1 MHQRIIWTLF
11 FTAFIL
17 DVFRIQSEK
26 PQKKPIPKNINKEKE
41 KEIPNIPT
49 KSKEKEKE
57 KLITQTEDDDFEE
70 NEEIKVIDNFKKK
83 KKNKNI
89 NLRIEFCQSW
99 SHRGYFNQVKQHL
112 ESNYTNIFVEPSD
125 YPLSPQRKILSYLV
139 TMIQIGGV
147 ILAFAGKNV
156 KPYVGGIVPD
166 TFMDWIEGNK
176 LMFGMGC
183 FLLGN
188 ILNNNINNAGAFE
201 IYCNE
206 KLLWSAVN
214 NNKKVPNLDAII
226 LMINKYGGKLMR
238 R

>member
-17 DVFRIQSEK
+17 DVLRIQSGK
-26 PQKKPIPKNINKEKE
+26 PTKNQNPKNINKEKE
-41 KEIPNIPT
+41 IPSIQTKER
-49 KSKEKEKE
+49 EKEKE
-57 KLITQTEDDDFEE
+57 KIITNVEEDDFEE
-70 NEEIKVIDNFKKK
+70 NDEIKVIDNFKKN

-112 ESNYTNIFVEPSD
+112 ESNFTNIFVEPSD
-125 YPLSPQRKILSYLV
+125 YPLSPQRKMLSYIVSL
-139 TMIQIGGV
+139 IQIGGV
-147 ILAFAGKNV
+147 ILAFAGNKV
-156 KPYVGGIVPD
+156 KPYVGAVVPD

-206 KLLWSAVN
+206 KLLWSAIN
-214 NNKKVPNLDAII
+214 NNKKVPNLDTII
-226 LMINKYGGKLMR
+226 LMINRYGGKLMR

>member
-17 DVFRIQSEK
+17 DVLRIQSGK
-26 PQKKPIPKNINKEKE
+26 PTKNQNPKNINKEKE
-41 KEIPNIPT
+41 IPSIQTKER
-49 KSKEKEKE
+49 EKEKE
-57 KLITQTEDDDFEE
+57 KIITNVEEDDFEE
-70 NEEIKVIDNFKKK
+70 NDEIKVIDNFKKN

-112 ESNYTNIFVEPSD
+112 ESNFTNIFVEPSD
-125 YPLSPQRKILSYLV
+125 YPLSPQRKMLSYIVSL
-139 TMIQIGGV
+139 IQIGGV
-147 ILAFAGKNV
+147 ILAFAGNKV
-156 KPYVGGIVPD
+156 KPYVGAVVPD

-188 ILNNNINNAGAFE
+188 ILNNNIHNAGAFE

-206 KLLWSAVN
+206 KLLWSAIN
-214 NNKKVPNLDAII
+214 NNKKVPNLDTII
-226 LMINKYGGKLMR
+226 LMINRYGGKLMR

>member
-17 DVFRIQSEK
+17 DVLRIQSGK
-26 PQKKPIPKNINKEKE
+26 PTKNQNPKNINKEKE
-41 KEIPNIPT
+41 IPSIQTKER
-49 KSKEKEKE
+49 EKEKE
-57 KLITQTEDDDFEE
+57 KIITNVEEDDFEE
-70 NEEIKVIDNFKKK
+70 NDEIKVIDNFKKN

-112 ESNYTNIFVEPSD
+112 ESNFTNIFVEPSD
-125 YPLSPQRKILSYLV
+125 YPLSPQRKMLSYIVSL
-139 TMIQIGGV
+139 IQIGGV
-147 ILAFAGKNV
+147 ILAFAGNKV
-156 KPYVGGIVPD
+156 KPYVGAVVPD

-188 ILNNNINNAGAFE
+188 ILNNNISNTGAFE

-206 KLLWSAVN
+206 KLIWSAIN
-214 NNKKVPNLDAII
+214 NEKKVPNLETII
-226 LMINKYGGKLMR
+226 LMINKYGGKLLR